1 MTRSLDL
8 FHQAQKMF
16 VGGVNS
22 PVRAF
27 RAVGGT
33 PLFFESARGSS
44 LKDVDGKKYIDYVG
58 SWGPMILG
66 HAPPKVV
73 KAARRAL
80 ERGSSFGA
88 PSPLELDLAR
98 LVREAYPH
106 VDLLRFT
113 SSGTEAC
120 LSALRLAR
128 GYTGRSFIVK
138 FAGCYHGHGD
148 SLLVSAGSGALTLGH
163 PTSAGVPKELA
174 RLTIVLPY
182 NDPTALAQAFKKWGQ
197 EIAAVIVEPV
207 VGNMGVVLPS
217 VEFQKALQQIPRRY
231 GSLLIVDEVMTGFRL
246 ARGGAQELLGLR
258 ADLTCFGKIIGGG
271 FPVGAFGGTKRIM
284 EKLAPLGP
292 VYQAGTLSGN
302 PVAMAAGAATLSIL
316 KSDPPYAR
324 LRDRTEDLAQGI
336 RALARRRNVA
346 VTVNAVGS
354 MLTVFFTKGPVTDL
368 ASAEKSDTSAYG
380 KFFHGLLKRGVYFP
394 PAQFE
399 AAFVSSAHTL
409 GDIEKTLIAADAAF
423 REVKRGANGVF

>member
-1 MTRSLDL
+1 MTRSET
-8 FHQAQKMF
+8 FFRQAKNVF

-33 PLFFESARGSS
+33 PLFFESARGAV
-44 LKDVDGKKYIDYVG
+44 LKDVDGKSYIDYVG

-66 HAPPKVV
+66 HAHPKVV
-73 KAARRAL
+73 GAARRAV

-128 GYTGRSFIVK
+128 GYTGRSLIVK

-182 NDPTALAQAFKKWGQ
+182 NDPAALAQAFKKWG
-197 EIAAVIVEPV
+197 EKIAAVIVEPV
-207 VGNMGVVLPS
+207 VGNMGVVLPTG
-217 VEFQKALQQIPRRY
+217 EFQKALQRLPRLH
-231 GSLLIVDEVMTGFRL
+231 GALLIVDEVMTGFRL

-271 FPVGAFGGTKRIM
+271 FPVGAFGGAKRIM

-316 KSDPPYAR
+316 KSDPPYTL
-324 LRDRTEDLAQGI
+324 LRDRTDDLVHGI
-336 RALARRRNVA
+336 RAVARRRNVS
-346 VTVNAVGS
+346 VIVNAVGS
-354 MLTVFFTKGPVTDL
+354 MFTVFFTKGPVTDL
-368 ASAEKSDTSAYG
+368 VSAEKSDTRAYG

-394 PAQFE
+394 PSQFE
-399 AAFVSSAHTL
+399 ACFVSAVHTL
-409 GDIEKTLIAADAAF
+409 EDIEKTLIVADAAF
-423 REVKRGANGVF
+423 REV

>member
-1 MTRSLDL
+1 MSRSQTL
-8 FHQAQKMF
+8 FRQAQTIF

-33 PLFFESARGSS
+33 PVFFDRARGAR
-44 LKDVDGKKYIDYVG
+44 LTDVDGKTYLDYVG
-58 SWGPMILG
+58 SWGPLILG
-66 HAPPKVV
+66 HAHPQVV
-73 KAARRAL
+73 AAARHAL

-98 LVREAYPH
+98 LVREAYPG
-106 VDLLRFT
+106 VERLRFT

-128 GYTGRSFIVK
+128 GYTGRPLIVK

-148 SLLVSAGSGALTLGH
+148 SLLVSAGSGALTMGH

-182 NDPTALAQAFKKWGQ
+182 NDPAALTRAFAKWEKK
-197 EIAAVIVEPV
+197 IAAVIVEPV
-207 VGNMGVVLPS
+207 VGNMGVVVPTE
-217 VEFQKALQQIPRRY
+217 EFQKVLQRVPRQH
-231 GSLLIVDEVMTGFRL
+231 GALLIVDEVMTGFRL

-258 ADLTCFGKIIGGG
+258 ADITCFGKIIGGG
-271 FPVGAFGGTKRIM
+271 LPVGALGGSKRIM

-316 KSDPPYAR
+316 KADPPYA
-324 LRDRTEDLAQGI
+324 LLNDRTADIVQGL
-336 RALARRRNVA
+336 RAIARRRNVD

-354 MLTVFFTKGPVTDL
+354 MLTVFFAKGPVTDL
-368 ASAEKSDTSAYG
+368 ASAEKSDTRAYG

-394 PAQFE
+394 PSQFE
-399 AAFVSSAHTL
+399 AAFVSAAHTVE
-409 GDIEKTLIAADAAF
+409 DIEKTLIAADAAF
-423 REVKRGANGVF
+423 REV

>member
-1 MTRSLDL
+1 MTRSQDY
-8 FHQAQKMF
+8 FRQAQKIF

-27 RAVGGT
+27 RGVGGT
-33 PLFFESARGSS
+33 PLFFESARGAI

-66 HAPPKVV
+66 HAHPQVV
-73 KAARRAL
+73 NAAKRAVD
-80 ERGSSFGA
+80 RGSSFGA

-98 LVREAYPH
+98 LVQDAYPQ

-128 GYTGRSFIVK
+128 GYTGRSLIVK

-182 NDPTALAQAFKKWGQ
+182 NDPASLVNAFKKWGKN
-197 EIAAVIVEPV
+197 IAAVIVEPV
-207 VGNMGVVLPS
+207 VGNMGVVSPTP
-217 VEFQKALQQIPRRY
+217 EFQKVLQRVPREQ
-231 GSLLIVDEVMTGFRL
+231 GALLIIDEVMTGFRL
-246 ARGGAQELLGLR
+246 ARGGAQELLRLR
-258 ADLTCFGKIIGGG
+258 ADITCFGKIIGGG

-302 PVAMAAGAATLSIL
+302 PVAMAAGAATLSLL
-316 KSDPPYAR
+316 KSHSLYA
-324 LRDRTEDLAQGI
+324 LLAQRTADLVQGI
-336 RALARRRNVA
+336 RAVARRRKVS
-346 VTVNAVGS
+346 VTVNSVGS
-354 MLTVFFTKGPVTDL
+354 MFTVFFTKDPVSDL
-368 ASAEKSDTSAYG
+368 ASAEKSDTRAYG

-394 PAQFE
+394 PSQYE
-399 AAFVSSAHTL
+399 ASFVSAAHTL
-409 GDIEKTLIAADAAF
+409 ENIEKTLMAADAAL
-423 REVKRGANGVF
+423 REV

>member
-1 MTRSLDL
+1 MTHSQDYFR
-8 FHQAQKMF
+8 QAQKIF

-33 PLFFESARGSS
+33 PLFFSSARGSM
-44 LKDVDGKKYIDYVG
+44 LQDVDGRRYIDYVG

-66 HAPPKVV
+66 HAHPQVV
-73 KAARRAL
+73 RAAKRAV

-98 LVREAYPH
+98 LVREAYPQ

-128 GYTGRSFIVK
+128 GFTGRSLIVK

-182 NDPTALAQAFKKWGQ
+182 NDPAALAQAFKKWGKK
-197 EIAAVIVEPV
+197 IAAVIVEPV
-207 VGNMGVVLPS
+207 VGNMGVVLPTA
-217 VEFQKALQQIPRRY
+217 EFQKALQNVPRQH
-231 GSLLIVDEVMTGFRL
+231 GALLIVDEVMTGFRL

-258 ADLTCFGKIIGGG
+258 ADISCFGKIIGGG

-316 KSDPPYAR
+316 KSRPPYGL
-324 LRDRTEDLAQGI
+324 LRDRTEDLVKGI
-336 RALARRRNVA
+336 RAVARRRNVD
-346 VTVNAVGS
+346 VTVNVVGS
-354 MLTVFFTKGPVTDL
+354 MFTVFFTRGPVADL
-368 ASAEKSDTSAYG
+368 VSAEKSDTVSYG

-394 PAQFE
+394 PSQFE
-399 AAFVSSAHTL
+399 AAFVSAAHTL
-409 GDIEKTLIAADAAF
+409 GDIEKTLIAVDAAF
-423 REVKRGANGVF
+423 REV

>member
-1 MTRSLDL
+1 MTRSQDY
-8 FHQAQKMF
+8 FRQAQKIF

-27 RAVGGT
+27 RGVGGT
-33 PLFFESARGSS
+33 PLFFESARGAI

-66 HAPPKVV
+66 HAHPQVV
-73 KAARRAL
+73 NAAKRAVD
-80 ERGSSFGA
+80 RGSSFGA

-98 LVREAYPH
+98 LVQDAYPQ

-128 GYTGRSFIVK
+128 GYTGRSLIVK

-182 NDPTALAQAFKKWGQ
+182 NDPASLVNAFKKWGKN
-197 EIAAVIVEPV
+197 IAAVIVEPV
-207 VGNMGVVLPS
+207 VGNMGVVSPTP
-217 VEFQKALQQIPRRY
+217 EFQKVLQRVPREQ
-231 GSLLIVDEVMTGFRL
+231 GALLIIDEVMTGFRL

-258 ADLTCFGKIIGGG
+258 ADITCFGKIIGGG

-302 PVAMAAGAATLSIL
+302 PVAMAAGAATLSLL
-316 KSDPPYAR
+316 KSHSLYA
-324 LRDRTEDLAQGI
+324 LLAQRTADLVQGI
-336 RALARRRNVA
+336 RAVARRRKVS
-346 VTVNAVGS
+346 VTVNSVGS
-354 MLTVFFTKGPVTDL
+354 MFTVFFTKDPVSDL
-368 ASAEKSDTSAYG
+368 ASAEKSDTRAYG

-394 PAQFE
+394 PSQYE
-399 AAFVSSAHTL
+399 ASFVSAAHTL
-409 GDIEKTLIAADAAF
+409 ENIEKTLMAADAAL
-423 REVKRGANGVF
+423 REV

>member
-1 MTRSLDL
+1 MTRSQTL
-8 FHQAQKMF
+8 FHQAKSVF

-27 RAVGGT
+27 RAVGGS
-33 PLFFESARGSS
+33 PLFFHRARGSK
-44 LKDVDGKKYIDYVG
+44 LMDVDGRSFIDYVG

-66 HAPPKVV
+66 HAPPAVV
-73 KAARRAL
+73 RAAKRAL

-88 PSPLELDLAR
+88 PSPLELELAR

-128 GYTGRSFIVK
+128 GYTGRSLIVK

-182 NDPTALAQAFKKWGQ
+182 NDPTALAKAFKKWGR

-207 VGNMGVVLPS
+207 VGNMGVVFPS
-217 VEFQKALQQIPRRY
+217 AEFQKALQRVPRQH
-231 GSLLIVDEVMTGFRL
+231 GALLIVDEVMTGFRL
-246 ARGGAQELLGLR
+246 SRGGAQELLGLR

-271 FPVGAFGGTKRIM
+271 FPVGAFGGSKRIM

-316 KSDPPYAR
+316 KTAPPYAQ
-324 LRDRTEDLAQGI
+324 LRDRTEDLVQGI

-354 MLTVFFTKGPVTDL
+354 MFTVFFTKGPVTDL
-368 ASAEKSDTSAYG
+368 ASAEKSDASAFG
-380 KFFHGLLKRGVYFP
+380 RFFHGLLKRGIYFP

-409 GDIEKTLIAADAAF
+409 EDIEKTLIAADAAF
-423 REVKRGANGVF
+423 REV

>member
-1 MTRSLDL
+1 VTRSQDY
-8 FHQAQKMF
+8 FRQAQKIF

-27 RAVGGT
+27 RGVGGT
-33 PLFFESARGSS
+33 PLFFESARGAI

-66 HAPPKVV
+66 HAHPRVV
-73 KAARRAL
+73 SAAKRAVDL
-80 ERGSSFGA
+80 GSSFGA

-98 LVREAYPH
+98 LVQSAYPQ

-128 GYTGRSFIVK
+128 GYTGRSLIVK

-163 PTSAGVPKELA
+163 PTSAGVPKDLA

-182 NDPTALAQAFKKWGQ
+182 NDPAALVNAFKKWGKN
-197 EIAAVIVEPV
+197 IAAVIVEPV
-207 VGNMGVVLPS
+207 VGNMGVVSPTP
-217 VEFQKALQQIPRRY
+217 EFQKALQRVPRAQ
-231 GSLLIVDEVMTGFRL
+231 GALLIVDEVMTGFRL
-246 ARGGAQELLGLR
+246 ARGGAQELLGIR
-258 ADLTCFGKIIGGG
+258 ADITCFGKIIGGG
-271 FPVGAFGGTKRIM
+271 FPVGAFGGAKRIM

-302 PVAMAAGAATLSIL
+302 PVAMAAGAATLSLL
-316 KSDPPYAR
+316 KTRPPYVLLAQ
-324 LRDRTEDLAQGI
+324 RTEDLARGI
-336 RALARRRNVA
+336 RAVARRRNVD
-346 VTVNAVGS
+346 VTVNVVGS
-354 MLTVFFTKGPVTDL
+354 MFTVFFTKGPVTDL
-368 ASAEKSDTSAYG
+368 VSAEKSDTVSYG

-394 PAQFE
+394 PSQFE
-399 AAFVSSAHTL
+399 AAFVSAAHAL
-409 GDIEKTLIAADAAF
+409 GDIEKTLIAVDAAF
-423 REVKRGANGVF
+423 REV

>member
-1 MTRSLDL
+1 MTLSQTL
-8 FHQAQKMF
+8 FRQAQKQF

-33 PLFFESARGSS
+33 PLFFSSARGS
-44 LKDVDGKKYIDYVG
+44 LLQDVDGRRYIDYVG

-66 HAPPKVV
+66 HAHPQVV
-73 KAARRAL
+73 RAAKRAV

-128 GYTGRSFIVK
+128 GFTGRSLIIK

-182 NDPTALAQAFKKWGQ
+182 NDPAALAQAFKKWGKK
-197 EIAAVIVEPV
+197 IAAVIVEPV
-207 VGNMGVVLPS
+207 VGNMGVVLPTA
-217 VEFQKALQQIPRRY
+217 EFQKALQNVPRQH
-231 GSLLIVDEVMTGFRL
+231 GALLIVDEVMTGFRL
-246 ARGGAQELLGLR
+246 ARGGAQELFGLR
-258 ADLTCFGKIIGGG
+258 ADISCFGKIIGGG

-316 KSDPPYAR
+316 KSHPPYR
-324 LRDRTEDLAQGI
+324 LLRDRTEDLVKGI
-336 RALARRRNVA
+336 RAVARRRNVD
-346 VTVNAVGS
+346 VTVNVVGS
-354 MLTVFFTKGPVTDL
+354 MFTVFFTKGAVADL
-368 ASAEKSDTSAYG
+368 VSAEKSDTVSYG

-394 PAQFE
+394 PSQFE
-399 AAFVSSAHTL
+399 AAFVSAAHTL
-409 GDIEKTLIAADAAF
+409 GDIEKTLIAVDAAF
-423 REVKRGANGVF
+423 REV

>member
-1 MTRSLDL
+1 MTRSETL
-8 FHQAQKMF
+8 FREAQHLF

-33 PLFFESARGSS
+33 PLFFESARGAR
-44 LKDVDGKKYIDYVG
+44 LTDVDGKKYIDYVG

-66 HAPPKVV
+66 HAHPAVAAA
-73 KAARRAL
+73 AARAL
-80 ERGSSFGA
+80 KRGSSFGA
-88 PSPLELDLAR
+88 PSSLELDLAR
-98 LVREAYPH
+98 RVREAYPH
-106 VDLLRFT
+106 VELLRFM

-120 LSALRLAR
+120 LSAIRLAR
-128 GYTGRSFIVK
+128 GYTGRSLIVK

-148 SLLVSAGSGALTLGH
+148 SVLVSAGSGALTLGH

-182 NDPTALAQAFKKWGQ
+182 NNPTALAQAFKKWGKK
-197 EIAAVIVEPV
+197 IAAVIVEPV
-207 VGNMGVVLPS
+207 VGNMGVVLPTTD
-217 VEFQKALQQIPRRY
+217 FKKALHRLPRAH
-231 GSLLIVDEVMTGFRL
+231 GALLILDEVMTGFRL

-258 ADLTCFGKIIGGG
+258 GDLTCFGKIIGGG
-271 FPVGAFGGTKRIM
+271 FPVGACGGTKRIM

-316 KSDPPYAR
+316 KSHPPYR
-324 LRDRTEDLAQGI
+324 LLRERTEDLVNGI
-336 RALARRRNVA
+336 RAIARRRNA
-346 VTVNAVGS
+346 TVTVNAVGS
-354 MLTVFFTKGPVTDL
+354 MFTVFFAKGPVTDL
-368 ASAEKSDTSAYG
+368 TSAEKSDTSAYG

-394 PAQFE
+394 PSQYE
-399 AAFVSSAHTL
+399 ACFVSAAHTL
-409 GDIEKTLIAADAAF
+409 GDIETTLIAVDGAF
-423 REVKRGANGVF
+423 KEM

>member
-8 FHQAQKMF
+8 FHQAQTMF

-33 PLFFESARGSS
+33 PLFFKSARGAM
-44 LKDVDGKKYIDYVG
+44 LTDVDGKNYVDYVG

-66 HAPPKVV
+66 HAHPKVV
-73 KAARRAL
+73 AAAKRAV

-128 GYTGRSFIVK
+128 GFTGRSLIVK

-182 NDPTALAQAFKKWGQ
+182 NDPIALAKAFKKWGQ

-217 VEFQKALQQIPRRY
+217 AEFQKALQQIPRRY

-246 ARGGAQELLGLR
+246 SRGGAQELLGLR

-284 EKLAPLGP
+284 GKLAPLGP

-316 KSDPPYAR
+316 KTDPPYAQ

-336 RALARRRNVA
+336 RALARRRNVG

-380 KFFHGLLKRGVYFP
+380 RFFHGLLNRGVYFP

-423 REVKRGANGVF
+423 REV

>member
-1 MTRSLDL
+1 MTRSRSL
-8 FHQAQKMF
+8 FLQAKKVF

-33 PLFFESARGSS
+33 PLFFESARGAA
-44 LKDVDGKKYIDYVG
+44 LTDADGRSYIDYVG

-66 HAPPKVV
+66 HAHPQVV
-73 KAARRAL
+73 AAARRAL

-88 PSPLELDLAR
+88 PSSLELDLAR
-98 LVREAYPH
+98 LVRESYPQ

-128 GYTGRSFIVK
+128 GYTGRSLIVK

-163 PTSAGVPKELA
+163 PTSDGVPKELA

-182 NDPTALAQAFKKWGQ
+182 NDPAALVHAFKKWGKN
-197 EIAAVIVEPV
+197 IAAAIVEPV
-207 VGNMGVVLPS
+207 VGNMGVVVPTS
-217 VEFQKALQQIPRRY
+217 EFQKALRRVPREH
-231 GSLLIVDEVMTGFRL
+231 GALLIVDEVMTGFRL

-258 ADLTCFGKIIGGG
+258 ADITCFGKIIGGG

-316 KSDPPYAR
+316 KSHPPYPM
-324 LRDRTEDLAQGI
+324 LRDRTDDLVQGI
-336 RALARRRNVA
+336 RAVARRRNAA

-354 MLTVFFTKGPVTDL
+354 MFTVFFATGPVTDL
-368 ASAEKSDTSAYG
+368 VSAQKSDTLAYG

-399 AAFVSSAHTL
+399 ACFVSAAHTL
-409 GDIEKTLIAADAAF
+409 QDIEKTLIAADAAF
-423 REVKRGANGVF
+423 REV

>member
-1 MTRSLDL
+1 MSRSQNL
-8 FHQAQKMF
+8 FHQAQTIF

-33 PLFFESARGSS
+33 PVFFDSAQGAQ
-44 LKDVDGKKYIDYVG
+44 LKDVDGKTYLDYVG
-58 SWGPMILG
+58 SWGPLILG
-66 HAPPKVV
+66 HAHPRVV
-73 KAARRAL
+73 AAARRAL

-98 LVREAYPH
+98 LVQEAYPQ
-106 VDLLRFT
+106 VERLRFT

-128 GYTGRSFIVK
+128 GYTGRSLIVK

-163 PTSAGVPKELA
+163 PTSAGVPNELA

-182 NDPTALAQAFKKWGQ
+182 NDPAALTRAFAKWGKK
-197 EIAAVIVEPV
+197 IAAVIVEPV
-207 VGNMGVVLPS
+207 VGNMGVVAPTA
-217 VEFQKALQQIPRRY
+217 EFQKALQQVPRAH
-231 GSLLIVDEVMTGFRL
+231 GALLIVDEVMTGFRL

-258 ADLTCFGKIIGGG
+258 ADITCFGKIIGGG
-271 FPVGAFGGTKRIM
+271 LPVGALGGSKRIM

-316 KSDPPYAR
+316 KADPPYAM
-324 LRDRTEDLAQGI
+324 LNDRTDDLAQGL
-336 RALARRRNVA
+336 RAIARRRNVD

-354 MLTVFFTKGPVTDL
+354 MLTVFFAKGPVTDL
-368 ASAEKSDTSAYG
+368 ASAEKSDTRAYG

-394 PAQFE
+394 PSQFE
-399 AAFVSSAHTL
+399 AAFVSAAHTL
-409 GDIEKTLIAADAAF
+409 GDIEKTLIAADTAI
-423 REVKRGANGVF
+423 REV

>member
-1 MTRSLDL
+1 VTRSQDY
-8 FHQAQKMF
+8 FRQAQKIF

-27 RAVGGT
+27 RGVGGT
-33 PLFFESARGSS
+33 PLFFESARGAI

-66 HAPPKVV
+66 HAHPQVV
-73 KAARRAL
+73 ARQNGRWIGAVPLARRL
-80 ERGSSFGA
+80 PWNWTWRGWCKT
-88 PSPLELDLAR
+88 
-98 LVREAYPH
+98 AYPQ

-128 GYTGRSFIVK
+128 GYTGRSLIVK

-182 NDPTALAQAFKKWGQ
+182 NDPAALANAFKKWGKN
-197 EIAAVIVEPV
+197 IAAVIVEPV
-207 VGNMGVVLPS
+207 VGNMGVVSPTP
-217 VEFQKALQQIPRRY
+217 EFQKVLQRVPREQ
-231 GSLLIVDEVMTGFRL
+231 GALLIVDEVMTGFRL

-258 ADLTCFGKIIGGG
+258 ADITCFGKIIGGG

-302 PVAMAAGAATLSIL
+302 PVAMAAGAATLSLL
-316 KSDPPYAR
+316 KSHPLYA
-324 LRDRTEDLAQGI
+324 LLAQRTEDLVQGI
-336 RALARRRNVA
+336 RAVARRRNVS
-346 VTVNAVGS
+346 VTVNSVGS
-354 MLTVFFTKGPVTDL
+354 MFTVFFTKDPVSDL
-368 ASAEKSDTSAYG
+368 ASAEKSDTRAYG
-380 KFFHGLLKRGVYFP
+380 KFF
-394 PAQFE
+394 
-399 AAFVSSAHTL
+399 T
-409 GDIEKTLIAADAAF
+409 DC
-423 REVKRGANGVF
+423 

>member
-1 MTRSLDL
+1 MTRSQDY
-8 FHQAQKMF
+8 FRQAQKIC

-27 RAVGGT
+27 RGVGGT
-33 PLFFESARGSS
+33 PLFFDGARGST
-44 LKDVDGKKYIDYVG
+44 LKDVDGRRYIDYVG

-66 HAPPKVV
+66 HAHPQVV
-73 KAARRAL
+73 RAAKQAV

-98 LVREAYPH
+98 LVREAYPQ

-128 GYTGRSFIVK
+128 GFTGRSLIVK

-182 NDPTALAQAFKKWGQ
+182 NDPAALAQAFKKWGKK
-197 EIAAVIVEPV
+197 IAAVIVEPV
-207 VGNMGVVLPS
+207 VGNMGVVLPT
-217 VEFQKALQQIPRRY
+217 VEFLKALQSVPRQH
-231 GSLLIVDEVMTGFRL
+231 GALLIVDEVMTGFRL

-258 ADLTCFGKIIGGG
+258 ADISCFGKIIGGG

-284 EKLAPLGP
+284 ENLAPLGP

-302 PVAMAAGAATLSIL
+302 PAAMAAGAATLSIL
-316 KSDPPYAR
+316 KSHPPYR
-324 LRDRTEDLAQGI
+324 LLRDRTEDLAKGI
-336 RALARRRNVA
+336 RAVARRRNVD
-346 VTVNAVGS
+346 VTVNVVGS
-354 MLTVFFTKGPVTDL
+354 MFTVFFAKGPVTDL
-368 ASAEKSDTSAYG
+368 VSGEKSDTFAYG

-394 PAQFE
+394 PSQFE
-399 AAFVSSAHTL
+399 ASFVSAAHSL
-409 GDIEKTLIAADAAF
+409 SDIEKTLIAADAAF
-423 REVKRGANGVF
+423 REV

>member
-1 MTRSLDL
+1 MTRSQTL
-8 FHQAQKMF
+8 FRQAKNAF

-27 RAVGGT
+27 GAVGGT
-33 PLFFESARGSS
+33 PLFFDRARGPI
-44 LKDVDGKKYIDYVG
+44 LTDVDGGRYVDYVG

-66 HAPPKVV
+66 HAHPQVV
-73 KAARRAL
+73 RAAKRAV

-88 PSPLELDLAR
+88 PSPSELELAR

-120 LSALRLAR
+120 FSALRLAR
-128 GYTGRSFIVK
+128 GFTGRSLIVK

-182 NDPTALAQAFKKWGQ
+182 NDPAALVNAFKKWGKN
-197 EIAAVIVEPV
+197 IAAVIVEPV
-207 VGNMGVVLPS
+207 AGNMGVVSPTP
-217 VEFQKALQQIPRRY
+217 EFQKVLQRVPRAQ
-231 GSLLIVDEVMTGFRL
+231 GALLIVDEVMTGFRL
-246 ARGGAQELLGLR
+246 SRGGAQELLGLR

-316 KSDPPYAR
+316 KSHPPYLL
-324 LRDRTEDLAQGI
+324 LRDRTDDLVRGI
-336 RALARRRNVA
+336 RAVARRRNVD

-354 MLTVFFTKGPVTDL
+354 MLTLFFAKGPVTDL
-368 ASAEKSDTSAYG
+368 VSAEKSDTRAYG

-394 PAQFE
+394 PSQFE
-399 AAFVSSAHTL
+399 ACFVSAAHTL

-423 REVKRGANGVF
+423 REV